1 VSVAVPADRALLA
14 ERLRLVVTRLGRRLR
29 QQAESGLSPSA
40 MSALSAIA
48 RHGPLWLGELAVHEG
63 VRPPSITATVAGLEA
78 QGLVARTA
86 DPADRRVSRVAPTAR
101 GRARLQR
108 ARGRK
113 AAYLAGRLAELS
125 EDDLRLLE
133 GAAGILERLLAGAEG
148 ER

>member
-1 VSVAVPADRALLA
+1 VSVAVPASRALLA

-40 MSALSAIA
+40 MSALSTVA
-48 RHGPLWLGELAVHEG
+48 RRGPLSLGELAAHEG

-78 QGLVARTA
+78 QGLVARAA
-86 DPADRRVSRVAPTAR
+86 DPADRRVSRVTPTAR

-125 EDDLRLLE
+125 EDDLRTLE
-133 GAAGILERLLAGAEG
+133 RAAGILERLLAGQE